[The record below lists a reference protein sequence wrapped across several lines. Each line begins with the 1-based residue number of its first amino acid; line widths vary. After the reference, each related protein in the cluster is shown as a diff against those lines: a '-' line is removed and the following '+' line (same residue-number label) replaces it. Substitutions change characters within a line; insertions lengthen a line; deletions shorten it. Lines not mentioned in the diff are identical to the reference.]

1 MRGEK
6 RVESTMIGYE
16 PIGMTWGWLGMGLAW
31 LVPIILAALLIHLFT
46 EPHARP
52 QGQAE
57 PSEPPDRE
65 QQALGTTRHAS

>member
-1 MRGEK
+1 
-6 RVESTMIGYE
+6 MIGYE
-16 PIGMTWGWLGMGLAW
+16 SFGMAWGWVGMFVAW

-57 PSEPPDRE
+57 PREPPDRE